1 MHASFRFI
9 RLLTEHGYV
18 RHKPL
23 NQPSLQLPH
32 ANATAIG
39 TISVAWLNMQ
49 RHVASVCAER
59 RKGERAKVQKARFQL
74 SGREREEGR
83 LTYACFPVAAVD
95 GRDKNI

>member
-1 MHASFRFI
+1 MFVI
-9 RLLTEHGYV
+9 NLPT
-18 RHKPL
+18 
-23 NQPSLQLPH
+23 QPSLQLPH

-49 RHVASVCAER
+49 RHVASVR
-59 RKGERAKVQKARFQL
+59 RDGMEGERAKVQKARFQL

-83 LTYACFPVAAVD
+83 LTYFACFPVAAVD